1 MLDANR
7 LPRDPRVAR
16 LGAGAE
22 HGDDLPDA
30 LSVDHVLD
38 AVVANHQRI
47 ARVVVVVVVPVPPHG
62 GASAVC
68 SFPSHVPRLSSM
80 GLVVNPAGETV
91 FSGLFSVNFL

>member
-1 MLDANR
+1 MVRRVVRILGRDRGVLDANR
-7 LPRDPRVAR
+7 LPRDTRVAR

-30 LSVDHVLD
+30 LPVDHVLD
-38 AVVANHQRI
+38 AVVANHQLI

-68 SFPSHVPRLSSM
+68 SCSFPSVAD
-80 GLVVNPAGETV
+80 GFGC
-91 FSGLFSVNFL
+91 

>member
-1 MLDANR
+1 MVRRVVRILGRDRGVLDANR
-7 LPRDPRVAR
+7 LPRDTRVSR

-30 LSVDHVLD
+30 LPVDHVLD

-47 ARVVVVVVVPVPPHG
+47 ARVVVVVVPVPPHG

-68 SFPSHVPRLSSM
+68 SFPSVAD
-80 GLVVNPAGETV
+80 GFGC
-91 FSGLFSVNFL
+91 